1 MNSNAIR
8 NASIGAL
15 ALMVVVLLV
24 AVGFLGRIATE
35 GDRTVL
41 ATGDEPGG
49 SSAPAAVSSDD
60 IDFNL
65 LGEILGVLE
74 EDFFEPDRI
83 DLQYLYEGAI
93 NGIFDALDDPHS
105 TYIDPATYAIS
116 RDDFSGAFQGIGAT
130 IQAIDNFVVIVRP
143 LPDTP
148 AEAAGLLPGDQ
159 ILEVD
164 GVSAEGWTV
173 ERAVAVIRGPQGTPV
188 DLKIRHTDGTI
199 EVVTIIRD
207 EILVASVSA
216 SPPGGVLLDSNGDE
230 ATDIGYIYIRNFT
243 RRTPG
248 ELAEAVAKVVATGV
262 TGLILDVR
270 SNPGG
275 LLVET
280 TQVADMFL
288 DEGFIVFQVDRD
300 GNEQEA
306 RARPGQVTDLPIVIV
321 QDEFSASGSEL
332 LAGAL
337 QDNGRATIVGT
348 RSFGKGTVNHVRE
361 LSNGGAVYVSI
372 ATWLTPN
379 RNQIEGLGIQPDIL
393 IELTLDDIE
402 ARRDVAIIRAIDVLR
417 NAS

>member
-1 MNSNAIR
+1 MSSNAMR
-8 NASIGAL
+8 NASIGVL
-15 ALMVVVLLV
+15 AVMVAVLLV
-24 AVGFLGRIATE
+24 AVGFLGRVATE

-41 ATGDEPGG
+41 ATDDAPGG
-49 SSAPAAVSSDD
+49 APPVAARSGAV
-60 IDFNL
+60 DFEL
-65 LGEILGVLE
+65 LDEILGVLE
-74 EDFFEPDRI
+74 EDFVDPDRI
-83 DLQYLYEGAI
+83 DPDYLYDGAI

-130 IQAIDNFVVIVRP
+130 IQAVDDFVVIVRP

-148 AEAAGLLPGDQ
+148 AEAAGLQPGDM

-173 ERAVAVIRGPQGTPV
+173 ERAVAVIRGPRGTPV
-188 DLKIRHTDGTI
+188 DLKIRHTDGVT
-199 EVVTIIRD
+199 EVVTIFRD
-207 EILVASVSA
+207 EILVASVS
-216 SPPGGVLLDSNGDE
+216 SEPPGGVLLDGDGSE

-243 RRTPG
+243 RRTPQ
-248 ELAEAVAKVVATGV
+248 ELEEAVAEAVATGV
-262 TGLILDVR
+262 KGLILDVR

-288 DEGFIVFQVDRD
+288 DDGFIVFQVDRD
-300 GNEQEA
+300 GNEQNV
-306 RARPGQVTDLPIVIV
+306 RARPGQITNLPIVIV

-337 QDNGRATIVGT
+337 QDNGRATVVGT
-348 RSFGKGTVNHVRE
+348 PSFGKGTVNHVRE

-372 ATWLTPN
+372 ARWLTPN
-379 RNQIEGLGIQPDIL
+379 RNQIEGLGIQPDVL
-393 IELTLDDIE
+393 IELTLEDIE
-402 ARRDVAIIRAIDVLR
+402 AQRDVAIIRAIDVLR
-417 NAS
+417 SAG